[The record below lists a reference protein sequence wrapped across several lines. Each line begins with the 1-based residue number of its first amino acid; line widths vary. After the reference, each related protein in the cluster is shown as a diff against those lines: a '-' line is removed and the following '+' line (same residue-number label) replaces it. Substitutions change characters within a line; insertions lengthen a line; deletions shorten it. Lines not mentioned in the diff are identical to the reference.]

1 MKCWMHSAARTR
13 AGANWAIICTRPTR
27 SIRGGAQTINIGYEA
42 AHGLKEK
49 DGRAKGYTICAT
61 KSIKA
66 TPDACYAR
74 FASATSLD
82 AWLGAGHALDFKDGG
97 SLVNA
102 DGNRAAIRKLSPGKT
117 IKLVWQQVGAAPDT
131 PVEVK
136 FQPSGAKTTVMVTH
150 ERLQTR
156 EEAGRTAARLGRS
169 PGASE
174 SADRIGMRAAR
185 RLLTGGGMDAP
196 HARSLPPPSLATLNP
211 PIRGYRYFAAAA
223 HWPFVSGQGIDSLR
237 NTWWMAEHALLAYAE
252 PGVVLAALEAHD
264 YRVQVFQDP
273 ASSGHA
279 YVAVTADHAVL
290 AFRGTET
297 VNPGDAP
304 GKIIEVARD
313 WRVDARFGQVPLAEV
328 GARTWRLRL
337 GTRRTVGRRSNLAW
351 RLRRA
356 GGARGHS
363 LGGALAALAALRL
376 HRAGHALAGA
386 ITFGQPRCGDRVLA
400 QALDAFA
407 AATRGEWLRSGA
419 ALAAI
424 TSGIQAR
431 RPAPASGR
439 ATLA

>member
-1 MKCWMHSAARTR
+1 
-13 AGANWAIICTRPTR
+13 
-27 SIRGGAQTINIGYEA
+27 
-42 AHGLKEK
+42 
-49 DGRAKGYTICAT
+49 
-61 KSIKA
+61 
-66 TPDACYAR
+66 
-74 FASATSLD
+74 
-82 AWLGAGHALDFKDGG
+82 
-97 SLVNA
+97 
-102 DGNRAAIRKLSPGKT
+102 
-117 IKLVWQQVGAAPDT
+117 
-131 PVEVK
+131 
-136 FQPSGAKTTVMVTH
+136 
-150 ERLQTR
+150 
-156 EEAGRTAARLGRS
+156 
-169 PGASE
+169 
-174 SADRIGMRAAR
+174 
-185 RLLTGGGMDAP
+185 MDAP

-328 GARTWRLRL
+328 G
-337 GTRRTVGRRSNLAW
+337 LAH
-351 RLRRA
+351 
-356 GGARGHS
+356 GGFVSALDALWPQIEPCLALAPRWWCTGHS

-400 QALDAFA
+400 QALDALP
-407 AATRGEWLRSGA
+407 LRRVVNGCDLVPRLPPSRLGFKHGGQRLHLDA
-419 ALAAI
+419 QRLRDY
-424 TSGIQAR
+424 G
-431 RPAPASGR
+431 
-439 ATLA
+439 ATLRAPGP

>member
-1 MKCWMHSAARTR
+1 
-13 AGANWAIICTRPTR
+13 
-27 SIRGGAQTINIGYEA
+27 
-42 AHGLKEK
+42 
-49 DGRAKGYTICAT
+49 
-61 KSIKA
+61 
-66 TPDACYAR
+66 
-74 FASATSLD
+74 
-82 AWLGAGHALDFKDGG
+82 
-97 SLVNA
+97 
-102 DGNRAAIRKLSPGKT
+102 
-117 IKLVWQQVGAAPDT
+117 
-131 PVEVK
+131 
-136 FQPSGAKTTVMVTH
+136 
-150 ERLQTR
+150 
-156 EEAGRTAARLGRS
+156 
-169 PGASE
+169 
-174 SADRIGMRAAR
+174 
-185 RLLTGGGMDAP
+185 MDAP

-328 GARTWRLRL
+328 G
-337 GTRRTVGRRSNLAW
+337 LAH
-351 RLRRA
+351 
-356 GGARGHS
+356 GGFVSALDALWPQIEPCLALAPRWWCTGHS

-400 QALDAFA
+400 QALDALP
-407 AATRGEWLRSGA
+407 LRRVVNGCDLVPRLPPSRLGFKHGGQRLHLDA
-419 ALAAI
+419 QRLRDY
-424 TSGIQAR
+424 G
-431 RPAPASGR
+431 
-439 ATLA
+439 ATLRAHLREFPRTLRHGPGALTPIELIDHAPLHYAIKCHNAVVAGEAP